1 MGSFPKIRY
10 KRPIAAT
17 MSPLAGYDDT
27 DCFSE
32 APPEEALAHPEWE
45 RANSM
50 PSNSLLGTAEDIK
63 SGLIELAK
71 AAEASEVMIYGATY
85 GVTERIKSLELIA
98 DAWDLGK

>member
-1 MGSFPKIRY
+1 
-10 KRPIAAT
+10 
-17 MSPLAGYDDT
+17 
-27 DCFSE
+27 
-32 APPEEALAHPEWE
+32 
-45 RANSM
+45 M

-63 SGLIELAK
+63 GGLIELAN

>member
-1 MGSFPKIRY
+1 M
-10 KRPIAAT
+10 
-17 MSPLAGYDDT
+17 
-27 DCFSE
+27 
-32 APPEEALAHPEWE
+32 PPEEALAHPEWE

-63 SGLIELAK
+63 GGLIELAN